1 MNTKLV
7 IWTYNPDVA
16 ITDEVKTNHGGYLK
30 TLITDGALIAAGPRS
45 DVAGGV
51 LVFAETTD
59 QKLADLLAN
68 DPYTLAGVIATT
80 SIIDWNASLGA
91 LAELPQ

>member
-16 ITDEVKTNHGGYLK
+16 ITDDVKSDHRDYLNS
-30 TLITDGALIAAGPRS
+30 LITDGALIAAGPRS

-51 LVFAETTD
+51 LVFAEATD

-80 SIIDWNASLGA
+80 SIIDWNAGLGA
-91 LAELPQ
+91 LAVSPQ